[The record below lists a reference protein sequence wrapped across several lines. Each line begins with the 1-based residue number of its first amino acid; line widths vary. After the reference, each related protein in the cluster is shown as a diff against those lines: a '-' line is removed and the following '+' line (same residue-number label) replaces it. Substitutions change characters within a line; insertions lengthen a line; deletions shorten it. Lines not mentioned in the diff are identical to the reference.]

1 MRRSFLP
8 LCRTRKKEHL
18 LTSLNTSISKGGGDN
33 IRSYLGTVCVATSM
47 YGITKVL
54 KELQEQADDIAEY
67 TENMNEFNAYL
78 VQKTMRVTPCV
89 YWIQVMLSFLLQRL
103 YISFTFLPRSI
114 DRDLIFN
121 WENNNIFFAAFVI
134 MSTFSSSK
142 VLQKYNYLLPNLI
155 QKYDEGNVAN
165 SWGMGSK
172 I

>member
-18 LTSLNTSISKGGGDN
+18 LTSLKRFQEARKTLQIILVDYTSISKGGGDN

-89 YWIQVMLSFLLQRL
+89 Y
-103 YISFTFLPRSI
+103 
-114 DRDLIFN
+114 
-121 WENNNIFFAAFVI
+121 
-134 MSTFSSSK
+134 
-142 VLQKYNYLLPNLI
+142 
-155 QKYDEGNVAN
+155 
-165 SWGMGSK
+165 
-172 I
+172 